1 MYVIDNTFTVTFTNA
16 TAAEK
21 AKAIAKNCISKS
33 IKDFYNEKPEIP
45 AFYIEQDTI
54 LTFEDPC
61 LLSEDLLEATKDA
74 VLAIAQ
80 EMKNENYSFSAS
92 GSDTY
97 NSINIEGK
105 YKKGVLR
112 LTSVLYEESER
123 KVKNKERI
131 RVY

>member
-1 MYVIDNTFTVTFTNA
+1 M
-16 TAAEK
+16 
-21 AKAIAKNCISKS
+21 
-33 IKDFYNEKPEIP
+33 
-45 AFYIEQDTI
+45 
-54 LTFEDPC
+54 
-61 LLSEDLLEATKDA
+61 SEDLLAATKDA

-80 EMKNENYSFSAS
+80 EIKNETFSFSAS

-123 KVKNKERI
+123 KVKNKESI